1 MIMEADIKN
10 KIYTLLDSVLPAW
23 GVSDFADASLFECA
37 AKRRI
42 PDGARSIVSAIF
54 PYKLDESD
62 YEGLNVSRYA
72 AVPDYHEVAA
82 RMLHAAADGL
92 KALLPGESFEVFID
106 NSPIAEVQAA
116 VMAGLGVRGKNG
128 VLITPV
134 YGSWV
139 FIGEL
144 VSTLPHTSLRRE
156 NAVRLPDCAGCAR
169 CFEACPTG
177 ALSEKG
183 VDKALCLSRISQQ
196 REPLTPEQEE
206 LMRKSGCAWG
216 CDLCQKA
223 CPLND
228 GSSRTPIAEFVEG
241 RRVRAESG
249 DDVRGRAFAWRGAE
263 VIERNLRLL
272 GEAGRDDG

>member
-1 MIMEADIKN
+1 MKADLTN
-10 KIYTLLDSVLPAW
+10 RIYSLLDSALPAW
-23 GVSDFADASLFECA
+23 GVSDFADAAFFECA
-37 AKRRI
+37 AKHRI

-54 PYKLDESD
+54 PYKLDERD
-62 YEGLNVSRYA
+62 YEGINVSRYA

-82 RMLHAAADGL
+82 RMLNSAAEGL
-92 KALLPGESFEVFID
+92 RELMPDEKFEVFID

-116 VMAGLGVRGKNG
+116 VMAGLGIRGKNG

-139 FIGEL
+139 FIGEII
-144 VSTLPHTSLRRE
+144 STLPPEELRRE
-156 NAVRLPDCAGCAR
+156 NTSPVPDCTGCGK

-177 ALSEKG
+177 ALSENG

-196 REPLTPEQEE
+196 KEPLTPEQEE
-206 LMRKSGCAWG
+206 LIRSSGCAWG

-228 GSSRTPIAEFVEG
+228 SSRTTPIAEFVE
-241 RRVRAESG
+241 RRKVHAEHG
-249 DDVRGRAFAWRGAE
+249 DDVKGRAFAWRGAK
-263 VIERNLRLL
+263 VIERNLDIL
-272 GEAGRDDG
+272 GRTEQND